1 MSSLSLPEARK
12 LALLSQGLSAGA
24 FKAAGINKTLA
35 AIEQL
40 GYVQIDTLSVVQ
52 RAHHHLLWS
61 RNPGYRLEHLDRLV
75 ERKQVF
81 EYWSHAAA
89 YLPMSQYRFSLPR
102 KAALRTGEQN
112 HWHRKDHQLMT
123 QVLER
128 IRAEGPLMARDFDSP
143 GSQRHEWSGTP
154 FKAALQNLFMQGDLM
169 VVARERFH
177 KVYDLTERALPDGV
191 DTRTPDSTEYARFLV
206 LSYLRAHGLGS
217 MAEFTYLLKGVK
229 PCVALAVAEM
239 VEEGIVQPVEVGGA
253 PYFTTDLALALLER
267 RLSRKEA
274 KILSPFDNLLIQRK
288 RVSALF
294 GFDYQLE
301 CYLPKAKRQYG
312 YFCLPV
318 LWDGR
323 LVARADCKAH
333 RQQRHLEVMSLHMEQ
348 GLRRRDA
355 FMQALEQELSDFAE
369 FNHCDSVSIGQVR

>member
-1 MSSLSLPEARK
+1 MTSLSLPEARK

-24 FKAAGINKTLA
+24 FKGAGINKTLA

-61 RNPGYRLEHLDRLV
+61 RNPGYRSEHLDALI

-89 YLPMSQYRFSLPR
+89 YLPMSQYRFTLPR
-102 KAALRTGEQN
+102 KAALRAGEQR
-112 HWHRKDHQLMT
+112 HWHQKDLGLMT
-123 QVLER
+123 RVLER
-128 IRAEGPLMARDFDSP
+128 IRDEGPLMAKDFESP

-169 VVARERFH
+169 VVAREKFH
-177 KVYDLTERALPDGV
+177 KVYDLTERALPGEV
-191 DTRTPDSTEYARFLV
+191 DTRAPDSLEHARFLV
-206 LSYLRAHGLGS
+206 LSYLRAHGLGTV
-217 MAEFTYLLKGVK
+217 AEFTYLLKGVK
-229 PCVALAVAEM
+229 PSVTQAIAGML
-239 VEEGIVQPVEVGGA
+239 EEGEIRQVEVGGSR
-253 PYFTTDLALALLER
+253 YCTTGQALTLLER
-267 RLSRKEA
+267 RLPRKEA
-274 KILSPFDNLLIQRK
+274 RILSPFDNLLIQRK
-288 RVSALF
+288 RASALF
-294 GFDYQLE
+294 RFDYQLE
-301 CYLPKAKRQYG
+301 CYLPRGKRQYG
-312 YFCLPV
+312 YFCLPI

-333 RQQRHLEVMSLHMEQ
+333 RQQKHLEVMSLHLEP

-355 FMQALEQELSDFAE
+355 FMSALEQELSRFAA
-369 FNHCDSVSIGQVR
+369 FNHCHRVSISRVC